1 MNEIFKDVTG
11 VAMAIVG
18 VAILYTLVNRNNQ
31 TPQVI
36 SSAATG
42 FAQALTAA
50 MGGGVSGGGMSSF
63 AG

>member
-36 SSAATG
+36 QAATG
-42 FAQALTAA
+42 GFSQALTAA
-50 MGGGVSGGGMSSF
+50 MGGGYQGNGIGVF
-63 AG
+63 